1 VDVYGCDVAIT
12 KMDEN
17 IPRFGIWKDR
27 NIARHGVKRR
37 EGKAIVMSL
46 LRVLDE
52 FQAANVQPLVLTR
65 QPPNETKWRP
75 PQPGHYK
82 VNVDGA
88 VFAKKKQ
95 VGVGVIIRDSAGMV
109 IAALS
114 RKLALPLGVLE
125 TEAKAMEVGVQFA
138 LDVGARD
145 LTLEGDSL
153 CICNALQGLGE
164 ASSSVHNFVTGTLHL
179 AKGFRNAAFSHTK
192 SPANVPAH
200 FLAQHATNV
209 ENYVA
214 WLEECP
220 SHVELACTND
230 VSSLSINE

>member
-1 VDVYGCDVAIT
+1 
-12 KMDEN
+12 M
-17 IPRFGIWKDR
+17 
-27 NIARHGVKRR
+27 
-37 EGKAIVMSL
+37 
-46 LRVLDE
+46 LDE

-95 VGVGVIIRDSAGMV
+95 VGVGVIIGDSAGMV

-114 RKLALPLGVLE
+114 RNFALPLGVLE

-145 LTLEGDSL
+145 VTLEGDSL
-153 CICNALQGLGE
+153 CI
-164 ASSSVHNFVTGTLHL
+164 
-179 AKGFRNAAFSHTK
+179 
-192 SPANVPAH
+192 
-200 FLAQHATNV
+200 
-209 ENYVA
+209 
-214 WLEECP
+214 
-220 SHVELACTND
+220 
-230 VSSLSINE
+230 